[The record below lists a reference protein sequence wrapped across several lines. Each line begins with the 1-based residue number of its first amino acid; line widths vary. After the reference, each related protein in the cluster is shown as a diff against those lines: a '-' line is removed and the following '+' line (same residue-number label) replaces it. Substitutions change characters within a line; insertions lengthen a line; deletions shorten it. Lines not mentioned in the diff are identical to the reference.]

1 MSVEKDV
8 TMISYEL
15 LDFEE
20 LDVLRKLIDPLRLD
34 DVISE
39 YGSERDL
46 QEYLGLD
53 EFEFEE
59 WKKVWFE

>member
-1 MSVEKDV
+1 MQTILILGKLTKNIV
-8 TMISYEL
+8 
-15 LDFEE
+15 FEE

-53 EFEFEE
+53 ESEFEE